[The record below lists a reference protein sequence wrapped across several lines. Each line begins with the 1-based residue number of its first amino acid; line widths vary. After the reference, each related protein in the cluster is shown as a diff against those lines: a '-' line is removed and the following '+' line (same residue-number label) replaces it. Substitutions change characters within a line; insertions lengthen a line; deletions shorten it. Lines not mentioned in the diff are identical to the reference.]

1 MLAVAVTF
9 HGGYKAESARVEGSE
24 NVLVARNER
33 GGTLEARGEEIL
45 VAAGRPPTAGSLSL

>member
-1 MLAVAVTF
+1 MTF

-24 NVLVARNER
+24 KVLVARNER

-45 VAAGRPPTAGSLSL
+45 VVGTSPDRGVFEP